1 MNKTVKTLIVSAIL
15 VSLFLTGCSNA
26 HRNIKNHDLTRVEDE
41 TKQSLDSVS
50 PPMYTVKVQDKQGLE
65 KDFEF
70 AYPWYIA
77 IGGQIANESG
87 TYEQAAAGQVNYS
100 TVLGM
105 ATRKY
110 FFNSG
115 YRASFINVAPRCPVD
130 YPAIQRMLGEVGYQ
144 ANINKNGELLFKPSI
159 QSSLSEKNVREHVWN
174 KSIPPELFI
183 TGSVTEV
190 TVGEESMSV
199 GIVFAGIGPS
209 TKVVRTSI
217 SGTLEITDPYTGEL
231 VVSVMCQNKISAY
244 QIGAEAFRVVSA
256 FGIDNEFMNVG
267 YTEAKEMIKQQVQVE
282 LIDYLFASAFEE
294 FRQKR
299 PAYLTQ
305 RLHNEV
311 GIITKRAKELAEKE
325 GFTVVG
331 KVSPVTADVPKK
343 TEEVSSADI
352 PATNLDYSQH
362 QSFLSQEAL
371 LQTPFKPLTA
381 EEIINPTDGRQK
393 I

>member
-1 MNKTVKTLIVSAIL
+1 MNKKIRILIVGAML
-15 VSLFLTGCSNA
+15 GGLFLIGCGGA
-26 HRNIKNHDLTRVEDE
+26 HKNINNHFLNRVEDE
-41 TKQSLDSVS
+41 TKKSLDSVS
-50 PPMYTVKVQDKQGLE
+50 PPTYTVRVQDEQGLE

-110 FFNSG
+110 FFNTG
-115 YRASFINVAPRCPVD
+115 YRASFVDVAPRCPVD

-144 ANINKNGELLFKPSI
+144 AGIGKNGELLFKPSI
-159 QSSLSEKNVREHVWN
+159 QSSLKEEDVRKYVWN

-190 TVGEESMSV
+190 TVGEESIS
-199 GIVFAGIGPS
+199 AGVVIAGVGPS
-209 TKVVRTSI
+209 AKVVRTSI

-231 VVSVMCQNKISAY
+231 IVSVMCQNKISAY
-244 QIGAEAFRVVSA
+244 QIGAEAFRIVSA
-256 FGIDNEFMNVG
+256 FGIDDEFMNVG

-294 FRQKR
+294 FHQKR
-299 PAYLTQ
+299 PEYIDQ
-305 RLHNEV
+305 RLHSKV
-311 GIITKRAKELAEKE
+311 GIIAKRGKELAEKQGLTVIGE
-325 GFTVVG
+325 VTSNGFE
-331 KVSPVTADVPKK
+331 K
-343 TEEVSSADI
+343 
-352 PATNLDYSQH
+352 
-362 QSFLSQEAL
+362 
-371 LQTPFKPLTA
+371 
-381 EEIINPTDGRQK
+381 
-393 I
+393 